1 MNQDPLSPDAPL
13 VHLLSLKHNPLLA
26 EMSQEQLIELVKR
39 LRSHAVSAPTLTA
52 KLKSDGELLNPA
64 KKVSVAARRRALL
77 EEL

>member
-1 MNQDPLSPDAPL
+1 
-13 VHLLSLKHNPLLA
+13 
-26 EMSQEQLIELVKR
+26 MSQEQLIELVKR